1 MRISVCFVSAMLAIG
16 LTSLSGCGVDYT
28 DDAFEAN
35 EQGMDQ
41 KAEEKAEEK
50 NESKS
55 DDSQLNDHSIASD
68 TAIGKKETEKGGD
81 VENSSVSIEKID
93 INKFNEWLVEQKG
106 NVVLV
111 DYWATWCTPCI
122 KKFPKVVSL
131 HGALSGKGLVVCSVC
146 LDEIKADDT
155 EKMDLVKNH
164 LQRFGARFDNFVVVG
179 SGIES
184 FEDFDLQAL
193 PTCRVFDANGKLLK
207 EFEGEFEFDEVEML
221 IHQQL
226 K

>member
-16 LTSLSGCGVDYT
+16 LSLLSGCGVEYT
-28 DDAFEAN
+28 GEAFEAN
-35 EQGMDQ
+35 EQGIDE
-41 KAEEKAEEK
+41 KPEEN
-50 NESKS
+50 NELNS
-55 DDSQLNDHSIASD
+55 DDSQLNEDSIARD
-68 TAIGKKETEKGGD
+68 TSIEKNETEEDGD
-81 VENSSVSIEKID
+81 VKNNSVSFEKID

-122 KKFPKVVSL
+122 KKFPKVVKL
-131 HGALSGKGLVVCSVC
+131 HDELSGKGLVVCSVC
-146 LDEIKADDT
+146 LDEIEANDSK
-155 EKMDLVKNH
+155 KMELIKNQ
-164 LQRFGARFDNFVVVG
+164 LQRVGARFDNFVSVG
-179 SGIES
+179 TGIES

-193 PTCRVFDANGKLLK
+193 PTCRVFDADGKLLK